1 MSLNSVYLS
10 LGSNLGDK
18 EGHLKEVVQAIGEI
32 PGVKISGKSSLYQTD
47 PVGYTDQ
54 DCFLNAVLRIET
66 DLNPLDLLN
75 KTQEIENRLGRKRII
90 HWGPRT
96 IDIDILL
103 FNQEIV
109 SLPRL
114 IIPHG
119 EMHKRLFVLVPLNEI
134 DENAVIPSL
143 GLVKD
148 VLDSSEY
155 SDNIM
160 LVKNADQW

>member
-18 EGHLKEVVQAIGEI
+18 EGNLKETVQAIEKI
-32 PGVKISGKSSLYQTD
+32 PGVIVSGKSSLYQTD

-66 DLNPLDLLN
+66 DLNPLDLLD

-90 HWGPRT
+90 RWGPRT

-103 FNQEIV
+103 YNQEII
-109 SLPRL
+109 SFPRL

-148 VLDSSEY
+148 VLQNSQKTDR
-155 SDNIM
+155 II
-160 LVKNADQW
+160 LVKTADQW